1 MYVTMQC
8 KCASIPD
15 THYIVT
21 LWVHLMFFLNKNE
34 STKKN
39 LTAKFF
45 LWLMVKIFIIEI
57 ISLIRPKMTS
67 RDQDLSFDTNNV
79 MIGQKKIS

>member
-34 STKKN
+34 STKKIITAEN
-39 LTAKFF
+39 HSLTVFWHLSCLTLYF
-45 LWLMVKIFIIEI
+45 E
-57 ISLIRPKMTS
+57 PK
-67 RDQDLSFDTNNV
+67 TNP
-79 MIGQKKIS
+79 GSYQGE